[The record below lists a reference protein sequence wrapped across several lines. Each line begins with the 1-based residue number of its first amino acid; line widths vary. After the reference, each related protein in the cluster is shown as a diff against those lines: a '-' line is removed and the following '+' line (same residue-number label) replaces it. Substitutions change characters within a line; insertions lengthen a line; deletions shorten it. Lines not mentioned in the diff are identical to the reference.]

1 MGIYNINRRS
11 TELVEPPVYYRLSS
25 HTRRKH
31 VKFRK
36 KLILHIRMMTLIY
49 TDETHFEFEVSNG
62 YATFNCVFEVLSF
75 VDKYME
81 KLWKT

>member
-1 MGIYNINRRS
+1 
-11 TELVEPPVYYRLSS
+11 
-25 HTRRKH
+25 
-31 VKFRK
+31 
-36 KLILHIRMMTLIY
+36 MMTLIY